1 MQEREQN
8 QHAPSLNTPSSKAH
22 GQPLAQ
28 GSLGQEQSS
37 LSVPGTRVH
46 RTQSS
51 LQTLKT
57 HTLTRYSSIPL
68 FLLSSIY
75 SSLLQTF
82 FFSYRTEPPK
92 ERASYGFPNRT
103 ESDSSVLFLYDLH
116 TKMGRFCMGAPLGKG
131 ALKGR
136 QRSRCD

>member
-82 FFSYRTEPPK
+82 FFPTEQSLPK
-92 ERASYGFPNRT
+92 SERAMGFQIEQNLTVQFYFYMTFTPKWG
-103 ESDSSVLFLYDLH
+103 DFAWGLLL
-116 TKMGRFCMGAPLGKG
+116 GRGL
-131 ALKGR
+131 
-136 QRSRCD
+136 